1 MIELKKKRSSERER
15 CVLVAI
21 VNKQQDEEKALEYLE
36 ELRFLADTAGADTV
50 HMFTQKL
57 SQPNSKTFLGTGKM
71 EEILGYVK
79 AEDIDMVVFDDELTP
94 SQLKNIEAMMEVK
107 VMDRTNLILDI
118 FAARA
123 QTSYARTQVEL
134 AQYQYLLPRL
144 TRMWTHLERQKGGSV
159 CAGLGR
165 RRLKRIGELFSKKSL
180 SLKRSCRRLMCR

>member
-79 AEDIDMVVFDDELTP
+79 AEGVDMVVFDDELTP

-107 VMDRTNLILDI
+107 VIKLGQKSATSEGRI
-118 FAARA
+118 FNQENKLVATLLHTA
-123 QTSYARTQVEL
+123 QPVDV
-134 AQYQYLLPRL
+134 
-144 TRMWTHLERQKGGSV
+144 K
-159 CAGLGR
+159 
-165 RRLKRIGELFSKKSL
+165 
-180 SLKRSCRRLMCR
+180 

>member
-79 AEDIDMVVFDDELTP
+79 AEDIDMVVFDDE
-94 SQLKNIEAMMEVK
+94 
-107 VMDRTNLILDI
+107 
-118 FAARA
+118 
-123 QTSYARTQVEL
+123 
-134 AQYQYLLPRL
+134 
-144 TRMWTHLERQKGGSV
+144 
-159 CAGLGR
+159 
-165 RRLKRIGELFSKKSL
+165 
-180 SLKRSCRRLMCR
+180 